1 MHFLLIIN
9 SHLINSHK
17 PINPLFGLNN
27 FQLYFCRLRLIMTF
41 RLMSFTLCFSLLLE
55 QAAQHSLTGWKQPCP
70 LSQTLTLIQS
80 LPRSSSVVL
89 HQCVGL
95 WLPTWHYHT
104 FSRNP
109 VPAWFWVRVDQETNL
124 HKIWKL
130 KVRRTLP
137 LEGHGGQMRQP
148 RARCKGPHWPGW
160 SAFCSCFRRHLSLW
174 PPALPAPHGPRPTTT
189 CLTMRLKMSPSSQ
202 LLLQAFTYFPKPVF
216 RLDLVINCISDL
228 YFPLPD
234 LHLNT
239 SPTFL

>member
-1 MHFLLIIN
+1 
-9 SHLINSHK
+9 
-17 PINPLFGLNN
+17 
-27 FQLYFCRLRLIMTF
+27 
-41 RLMSFTLCFSLLLE
+41 MSFILCFSILLE
-55 QAAQHSLTGWKQPCP
+55 RAAQHSLTGWKQPCP
-70 LSQTLTLIQS
+70 LSQKLTLLQS

-95 WLPTWHYHT
+95 WLPTWHYRT

-109 VPAWFWVRVDQETNL
+109 VPTWFWVRVDQETNL

-130 KVRRTLP
+130 KVRRTLL
-137 LEGHGGQMRQP
+137 LEGH
-148 RARCKGPHWPGW
+148 AVRCVSHGPGAKAPTGPGW
-160 SAFCSCFRRHLSLW
+160 SALSSWFMRHLSLW
-174 PPALPAPHGPRPTTT
+174 PPALPAPHGPKPTTT

-202 LLLQAFTYFPKPVF
+202 LFLQAFTYFPKPAF
-216 RLDLVINCISDL
+216 HLDLDINCISDL